1 LLRIDDIEIVE
12 LDWSKL
18 PVIISPI
25 STENVELFL
34 RMREY
39 PEDQAFLEAITEVL
53 GEEQAYRAYSIYDP
67 SRKAGIVGRGLL
79 SEEEFREMWAEE
91 WSYDVEEEESKELL
105 GEWDFQWYRSL
116 VQLTYSHSLE

>member
-1 LLRIDDIEIVE
+1 MLRIDDIEIVE

-39 PEDQAFLEAITEVL
+39 PEDQAFLEAIT
-53 GEEQAYRAYSIYDP
+53 
-67 SRKAGIVGRGLL
+67 
-79 SEEEFREMWAEE
+79 
-91 WSYDVEEEESKELL
+91 DVY
-105 GEWDFQWYRSL
+105 GNVR
-116 VQLTYSHSLE
+116 TRR